1 MLGVSSGTLEY
12 ISSRVLIH
20 ILDTQSSCQ
29 QLEGGFE
36 VGCTR
41 KHSSV
46 AIALYLSQGSFTK
59 RCVDIKY
66 RT

>member
-12 ISSRVLIH
+12 MSSIALIY
-20 ILDTQSSCQ
+20 ILETQSSCQ

-41 KHSSV
+41 KH
-46 AIALYLSQGSFTK
+46 
-59 RCVDIKY
+59 
-66 RT
+66 